1 MARSQSGACRH
12 GYGFLFLRFNLG
24 LNCKSCDVGWL
35 KLFGFEEDG
44 CVVIGIVVVDN
55 GCGSHDACHHG
66 YVFLFFFIWV
76 YLRSDV
82 GWLIG

>member
-44 CVVIGIVVVDN
+44 WVVN
-55 GCGSHDACHHG
+55 
-66 YVFLFFFIWV
+66 
-76 YLRSDV
+76 
-82 GWLIG
+82 